1 MIFRPK
7 SSDGTCDII
16 VLKIEKFWIR
26 RPKIVGNHNLPPI
39 ITHFMNKCT
48 RPIAKMALDL
58 HILPSL
64 KFFFSN
70 FVHYSNFLKKI
81 RKFLSKL
88 YLALIVTYELGP
100 FFSGN
105 LYITIQ

>member
-1 MIFRPK
+1 MIFRPQ

-16 VLKIEKFWIR
+16 VLKIEKLRIR

-64 KFFFSN
+64 KFFFKFCPLFQFSEKN
-70 FVHYSNFLKKI
+70 KKI
-81 RKFLSKL
+81 FIK
-88 YLALIVTYELGP
+88 ITLGP
-100 FFSGN
+100 NSD
-105 LYITIQ
+105 L